1 MTPVPAQAIHLRNPR
16 RSMPSSLVF
25 VSMKSDI
32 MVCTRVDRI
41 GRAVAHPSSGT
52 YRLRSEIIPGRTG
65 KRRRGINFN
74 ESFGF
79 SPTICVR
86 IATCSSWVRNGKLI
100 RDSNQC
106 VLGEM
111 RENRFPFIA
120 RAHVKPWISCVSKS
134 RGLGGEVEAFKVH
147 CLGVCSS
154 LLTDR

>member
-1 MTPVPAQAIHLRNPR
+1 MHSA
-16 RSMPSSLVF
+16 F
-25 VSMKSDI
+25 D
-32 MVCTRVDRI
+32 
-41 GRAVAHPSSGT
+41 
-52 YRLRSEIIPGRTG
+52 
-65 KRRRGINFN
+65 
-74 ESFGF
+74 F
-79 SPTICVR
+79 SPTICGR
-86 IATCSSWVRNGKLI
+86 IAIGSFFIRNGKLI

-120 RAHVKPWISCVSKS
+120 RAQVKPWISCVSKS